1 MTKKLIIINIVILI
15 FIFVANIV
23 TFYGINYHIK
33 FNISYHFPDYGFEYV
48 LMVIFIIALV
58 TALIS
63 TLSIKTLNY
72 KSKFLRIFAFVN
84 SIFLAFIIFE
94 GISAYKMMKNE
105 YLKLEKEYINKA
117 NLDIRNDQVT
127 YRYAGGLTISEC
139 NQNIE
144 NKIDSINKKYGVT
157 YFNSGCIIIEQ
168 EIKAQEKYAKIVK
181 PYLEKRNGINWEQKM
196 AKEIEIIKR
205 NYK

>member
-15 FIFVANIV
+15 FIFVANIL
-23 TFYGINYHIK
+23 TFYGINYPIK
-33 FNISYHFPDYGFEYV
+33 FNISYHFRDYGFEYV

-58 TALIS
+58 TALVS

-94 GISAYKMMKNE
+94 SISAYKMMKNE
-105 YLKLEKEYINKA
+105 YLTLEKEYINKA

-127 YRYAGGLTISEC
+127 YRYA
-139 NQNIE
+139 
-144 NKIDSINKKYGVT
+144 
-157 YFNSGCIIIEQ
+157 
-168 EIKAQEKYAKIVK
+168 
-181 PYLEKRNGINWEQKM
+181 
-196 AKEIEIIKR
+196 
-205 NYK
+205 

>member
-1 MTKKLIIINIVILI
+1 
-15 FIFVANIV
+15 
-23 TFYGINYHIK
+23 
-33 FNISYHFPDYGFEYV
+33 
-48 LMVIFIIALV
+48 
-58 TALIS
+58 
-63 TLSIKTLNY
+63 
-72 KSKFLRIFAFVN
+72 
-84 SIFLAFIIFE
+84 
-94 GISAYKMMKNE
+94 MKNE